1 MQVGIHICTCL
12 CEVCAM
18 LFASDKKVMGMA
30 RAGTVC
36 CEAGCP
42 RIAVYKGRC
51 EGHARQV
58 ERKQRLTVPTKRT
71 LTSSEARRRKAV
83 VESWRSRYGNV
94 CPGFGRSPHVATD
107 LTADHVVPIAAGG
120 APSGRLSVLCRS
132 CNSRKGARLADGKQ
146 VRNVRK
152 SA

>member
-1 MQVGIHICTCL
+1 
-12 CEVCAM
+12 M

-42 RIAVYKGRC
+42 QIAVYKGRC

-83 VESWRSRYGNV
+83 VEAWRRKYGNV
-94 CPGFGRSPHVATD
+94 CPGFGRSAHIACD
-107 LTADHVVPIAAGG
+107 LTADHIIPIAAGG
-120 APSGRLSVLCRS
+120 APGGRLSVLCRS

-146 VRNVRK
+146 GGNVRK
-152 SA
+152 NA

>member
-1 MQVGIHICTCL
+1 
-12 CEVCAM
+12 M

-42 RIAVYKGRC
+42 QIAVYRGRC
-51 EGHARQV
+51 EGHAQQV

-71 LTSSEARRRKAV
+71 LTSAESRRRKAV

-94 CPGFGRSPHVATD
+94 CPGFGRPPHVATD
-107 LTADHVVPIAAGG
+107 LTADHVVPIVAGG

-132 CNSRKGARLADGKQ
+132 CNSRKGARLTDGKR
-146 VRNVRK
+146 VGKFSKR
-152 SA
+152 A